1 MKKIALMLLLVCP
14 LFAVSQQK
22 EWYTSLDAAKRLAL
36 IQNKLVL
43 MVWEETTVYPEPVI
57 ISNDKGHSVVVENMF
72 ENEFISN
79 LIWDN
84 FIPVVVN
91 ESEHAQLYED
101 IKGKR
106 TQKYIDKFNDDSI
119 KILDAN
125 GTIINK
131 IVIYDGF
138 YLNFTDFVKNYALNT
153 SILKGELTNY
163 FRQKDFYT
171 TLRLASKY
179 IDFGIYVNKDVRGEI
194 IKVSSIYLD
203 EASALAS
210 DKIENKAGLLQ
221 HIELLKIKQG
231 LILNKPRRV
240 LRQLKRIDA
249 SDIIETNSALVDFL
263 YYTSYKLLKDEK
275 NASALESKLSL
286 VNLKKANQIINKN
299 F

>member
-1 MKKIALMLLLVCP
+1 MKKIALMLLLICP
-14 LFAVSQQK
+14 LFAMSQQK

-36 IQNKLVL
+36 IQNKLIL
-43 MVWEETTVYPEPVI
+43 MVWAETTVYPEPVI
-57 ISNDKGHSVVVENMF
+57 ISNDNGQSVVIENMF

-91 ESEHAQLYED
+91 ESEHADLYNE

-119 KILDAN
+119 KILDVN

-138 YLNFTDFVKNYALNT
+138 YLNMTNFVKKYALNT

-163 FRQKDFYT
+163 SRQKDFYT

-179 IDFGIYVNKDVRGEI
+179 IDFGIYVNKDVREEI
-194 IKVSSIYLD
+194 IKVSSIYLN
-203 EASALAS
+203 EVSALVTDAI
-210 DKIENKAGLLQ
+210 DNKEGLLQ
-221 HIELLKIKQG
+221 HIELLKIKQS

-240 LRQLKRIDA
+240 LRQLKRIDP
-249 SDIIETNSALVDFL
+249 SEIIETNTSLIDFL

-275 NASALESKLSL
+275 NASILKSKLSL

>member
-1 MKKIALMLLLVCP
+1 MKKIALMLLLICP
-14 LFAVSQQK
+14 LFAMSQQK

-36 IQNKLVL
+36 IQNKLIL
-43 MVWEETTVYPEPVI
+43 MVWAETTVYPEPVI
-57 ISNDKGHSVVVENMF
+57 ISNDNGQSVVIENMF

-91 ESEHAQLYED
+91 ESEHADLYNE

-119 KILDAN
+119 KILDVN

-138 YLNFTDFVKNYALNT
+138 YLNMTNFVKKYALNT

-163 FRQKDFYT
+163 SRQKDFYT

-179 IDFGIYVNKDVRGEI
+179 IDFGIYVNKDVREEI
-194 IKVSSIYLD
+194 IKVSSIYLN
-203 EASALAS
+203 EASALVTDAI
-210 DKIENKAGLLQ
+210 DNKEGLLQ
-221 HIELLKIKQG
+221 HIELLKIKQS

-240 LRQLKRIDA
+240 LRQLKRIDP
-249 SDIIETNSALVDFL
+249 SEIIETNTSLIDFL

-275 NASALESKLSL
+275 NASILKSKLSL